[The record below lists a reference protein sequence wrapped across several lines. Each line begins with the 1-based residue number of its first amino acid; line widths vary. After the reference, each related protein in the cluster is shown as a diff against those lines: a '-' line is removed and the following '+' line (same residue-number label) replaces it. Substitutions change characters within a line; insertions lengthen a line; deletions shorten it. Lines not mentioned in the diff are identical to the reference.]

1 MDILDVC
8 ITGIVS
14 EQELKRVVRVTIDT
28 DCWGQK
34 ARVTGAF
41 FKNDWEKFKQRK
53 SYPETKI
60 ICEESIPYFEGL
72 SDNEFHTM
80 KYGTKLSEFSDTEIA
95 EEFNRRL
102 DSPFHK
108 IKLKGQAYIGK

>member
-28 DCWGQK
+28 DCWGHK

-53 SYPETKI
+53 SYPETKLI
-60 ICEESIPYFEGL
+60 REESIPYFEGL
-72 SDNEFHTM
+72 SDDEFYTM
-80 KYGTKLSEFSDTEIA
+80 KYGTKLSKFSDTEMA